1 MKANFLRPL
10 ASTLAALALT
20 AAAQAATTLEN
31 LNQAFAGE
39 SNAAN
44 RYAAFAQKADAEGY
58 PQVATLFR
66 AAAKSEQIHRER
78 HRSAIKKLGGTDA
91 DAKLD
96 DLNVGTTAENLR
108 AAIAGESYERD
119 TMYPAFIAQA
129 KTDDAR
135 PAVRT
140 LNAAMAAEKEHAK
153 LFQQALDTLGQQT
166 TTEYY
171 VCRDC
176 GYTVTHRPTK
186 ECPVCREDPDK
197 FQKIN

>member
-1 MKANFLRPL
+1 MKSKLLRPIT
-10 ASTLAALALT
+10 STLAALAL
-20 AAAQAATTLEN
+20 AAAAHAATTLDN

-58 PQVATLFR
+58 SQVATLFR
-66 AAAKSEQIHRER
+66 AAAKSEQIHREH
-78 HRSAIKKLGGTDA
+78 HRSAIKKLGGDGA

-96 DLNVGTTAENLR
+96 ELKIGTTAENLR

-129 KTDDAR
+129 KADDAR
-135 PAVRT
+135 PAVRS

-153 LFQQALDTLGQQT
+153 FFQQALDTLGQKT
-166 TTEYY
+166 AVEYY

-176 GYTVTHRPTK
+176 GFTTTARPNK
-186 ECPVCREDPDK
+186 DCPVCREDPSK
-197 FQKIN
+197 FQKIS